1 MGLCANS
8 SYYCNPECYSGFYH
22 FFIDGAK
29 KATAVAGQL
38 RTLWICAPPNINVHL
53 DEKNSKSSV
62 KNNTR
67 NNINSDKTIIL
78 DLIYPNSLDYTM
90 LA

>member
-1 MGLCANS
+1 MGPKRRQQQQDNSELC
-8 SYYCNPECYSGFYH
+8 EC
-22 FFIDGAK
+22 
-29 KATAVAGQL
+29 VP
-38 RTLWICAPPNINVHL
+38 PPNINVHL

-78 DLIYPNSLDYTM
+78 ELIYSNSLDYTM